1 MTLYFPGAKNMNI
14 NPNRSKGSKYNRN
27 FNDVLQ
33 VTIKETLLGIFGAKS
48 TKTIFKT
55 MEKVHSIRLDD
66 VSSKSHTF
74 DVALKDILGT
84 GHQIVEDM
92 ILENLFDRTGKVFEY
107 RENFSF
113 SDYVNSIKDSSS
125 MKRS

>member
-1 MTLYFPGAKNMNI
+1 MTMFFPGAKIMNI
-14 NPNRSKGSKYNRN
+14 NPNRSKGSLLDRN

-33 VTIKETLLGIFGAKS
+33 VTIMDTLLGIFGEKS

-113 SDYVNSIKDSSS
+113 SDYINSIKD
-125 MKRS
+125 

>member
-14 NPNRSKGSKYNRN
+14 NPNSSKGSQYNRN

-33 VTIKETLLGIFGAKS
+33 MTIKETLLEIFGAKS

-125 MKRS
+125 MKRN

>member
-1 MTLYFPGAKNMNI
+1 MTMFFPGAKSMNS
-14 NPNRSKGSKYNRN
+14 NPNRSKGSQHNRN

-33 VTIKETLLGIFGAKS
+33 VTIKETLLGIFGEKS

-66 VSSKSHTF
+66 ISSKSHIF

-113 SDYVNSIKDSSS
+113 SDYVNSIKH
-125 MKRS
+125 

>member
-1 MTLYFPGAKNMNI
+1 MTIYFPGAKSMNI
-14 NPNRSKGSKYNRN
+14 NPNSSKGSQYNLN

-33 VTIKETLLGIFGAKS
+33 VTIKETLLGIFGEKS

-66 VSSKSHTF
+66 ISSKGHSF

-113 SDYVNSIKDSSS
+113 SDYVNSIKD
-125 MKRS
+125 

>member
-1 MTLYFPGAKNMNI
+1 MFWNGAKSMNI
-14 NPNRSKGSKYNRN
+14 NPNRSNGSQCNRN

-33 VTIKETLLGIFGAKS
+33 VTIKETLLGIFGEKS
-48 TKTIFKT
+48 MKTIFKT
-55 MEKVHSIRLDD
+55 MEKVHSVRLDD
-66 VSSKSHTF
+66 VSSKIHTF

-92 ILENLFDRTGKVFEY
+92 ILENLFDKTGQVFEY

-113 SDYVNSIKDSSS
+113 SDYVNSIKD
-125 MKRS
+125 

>member
-1 MTLYFPGAKNMNI
+1 MTMFFHGAKSMSI
-14 NPNRSKGSKYNRN
+14 YPNSSKGPQCGRN

-33 VTIKETLLGIFGAKS
+33 VTIKDTLLGIFGEKS

-66 VSSKSHTF
+66 VSSKSNTF

-107 RENFSF
+107 RENYSF
-113 SDYVNSIKDSSS
+113 SDYVNSIKE
-125 MKRS
+125 

>member
-1 MTLYFPGAKNMNI
+1 MRIYFPGAKTMNI
-14 NPNRSKGSKYNRN
+14 NPNSSKGSQYNLN

-33 VTIKETLLGIFGAKS
+33 VTIKETLLGIFGEKS

-66 VSSKSHTF
+66 ISSKGHSF

-92 ILENLFDRTGKVFEY
+92 ILENLFYRTGKVFEY
-107 RENFSF
+107 RESFSF
-113 SDYVNSIKDSSS
+113 SDYVNSIKD
-125 MKRS
+125 

>member
-1 MTLYFPGAKNMNI
+1 MTIFWNGAKSMNI
-14 NPNRSKGSKYNRN
+14 NPNRSKGSQCDRN

-33 VTIKETLLGIFGAKS
+33 VTIKDTLLRIFGEKS

-66 VSSKSHTF
+66 ISSKSHIF

-84 GHQIVEDM
+84 GHQIVEGI

-113 SDYVNSIKDSSS
+113 SDYVNSIKH
-125 MKRS
+125 

>member
-1 MTLYFPGAKNMNI
+1 MTMFYPGAKSMDI
-14 NPNRSKGSKYNRN
+14 NPNRSKGSQHNLS

-33 VTIKETLLGIFGAKS
+33 VTIRETLLGIFGEKS
-48 TKTIFKT
+48 TKTIFRT
-55 MEKVHSIRLDD
+55 MEKVHSIRLDN
-66 VSSKSHTF
+66 VFSKSHTF

-92 ILENLFDRTGKVFEY
+92 ILENLFDKTGNVFEY

-113 SDYVNSIKDSSS
+113 SDYVNSIKD
-125 MKRS
+125 